1 MNLAVSS
8 MGWGGC
14 GSGTGID
21 PGAKDDT
28 SGAKALYCFG
38 NSSVRAEALTY
49 HSRPVACV
57 SSFADGRVRTTET
70 APLRGGAA
78 C

>member
-1 MNLAVSS
+1 MTGRLRFRVGSGVGFKRVVLQRVNPAMNLADSS

-28 SGAKALYCFG
+28 SGAKQA
-38 NSSVRAEALTY
+38 AEKL
-49 HSRPVACV
+49 
-57 SSFADGRVRTTET
+57 FI
-70 APLRGGAA
+70 
-78 C
+78 